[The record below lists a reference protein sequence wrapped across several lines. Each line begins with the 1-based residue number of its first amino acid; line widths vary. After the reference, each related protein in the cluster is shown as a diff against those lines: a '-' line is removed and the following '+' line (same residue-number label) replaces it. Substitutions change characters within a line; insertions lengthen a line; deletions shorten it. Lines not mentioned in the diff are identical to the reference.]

1 MRCILSLLLTLS
13 CMTLVASA
21 DDAIIK
27 SPSPDKRFALRI
39 NPASP
44 ESPEEPKVDL
54 IERKSGKVV
63 FDLGTTYQGYVKR
76 TSLIWSADGKR
87 FAYGTRGD
95 KDGGVRAFFWNGSA
109 FEEVELPKDLPN
121 PEINFGK
128 SEGAVKNYGGAVQ
141 PLRWLKSGDLE
152 ISNDLMMLSRDNG
165 HTYTGTIVFTIA
177 FDAKRQSTLHH
188 VGKTRTQ
195 VDP

>member
-1 MRCILSLLLTLS
+1 MRRIVILLLLLS
-13 CMTLVASA
+13 CTTMVAGT
-21 DDAIIK
+21 DDVITK

-39 NPASP
+39 TTAGNA
-44 ESPEEPKVDL
+44 EEPKVDV
-54 IERKSGKVV
+54 IERKSGNVV
-63 FDLGTTYQGYVKR
+63 FDLDTTYASYVKR

-109 FEEVELPKDLPN
+109 FEEATLPTDLPF

-152 ISNDLMMLSRDNG
+152 ISNDLTMLLRDDG
-165 HTYTGTIVFTIA
+165 RTYIGTIVFTIA
-177 FDAKRQSTLHH
+177 FDAKHQATIHH
-188 VGKTRTQ
+188 VGKTKTQ
-195 VDP
+195 VEQ

>member
-1 MRCILSLLLTLS
+1 MRCILLLLLLS
-13 CMTLVASA
+13 GTTFVAGA
-21 DDAIIK
+21 DDVIIK

-39 NPASP
+39 NAASNA
-44 ESPEEPKVDL
+44 EEPKVDV
-54 IERKSGKVV
+54 IETKSGNVAS
-63 FDLGTTYQGYVKR
+63 DLGTTYASYVKR

-95 KDGGVRAFFWNGSA
+95 KDGAVRAFFWNGSA
-109 FEEVELPKDLPN
+109 FEEATLPPDLPN
-121 PEINFGK
+121 PDIDFGK

-165 HTYTGTIVFTIA
+165 RTYTGTVVFTIA
-177 FDAKRQSTLHH
+177 FDGKHQATIHH
-188 VGKTRTQ
+188 VGKTKTQ
-195 VDP
+195 VER